1 MAQTQLV
8 PKLAHLAN
16 SMDSTLL
23 LEKIFSYGFCF
34 VLTLALKQEFEQ
46 MAYLEEVCD
55 CRLNDGYSA
64 GYRRE
69 NGPQPRGLWG
79 RGYVSSAVF
88 VELENIEQKFHTLC
102 EEERDDSCN

>member
-23 LEKIFSYGFCF
+23 LEKIFSYGSCF

-55 CRLNDGYSA
+55 CRLNDGYST
-64 GYRRE
+64 GYRRRMDHNRE
-69 NGPQPRGLWG
+69 AFGDEVALAQRFL
-79 RGYVSSAVF
+79 
-88 VELENIEQKFHTLC
+88 
-102 EEERDDSCN
+102 